1 MRKNSFDV
9 CVWGGVPPYKVKNS
23 NEKKVS
29 IYVILLLLS
38 VFIGVTIAFF
48 ANSEFATSLLGM
60 SGKVKIEAVGKGNKS
75 IEDNSTCNLEI
86 QLDRDYG
93 VLIPNMPI
101 TIYANCKVKRSTT
114 KPLLRA
120 KFQVTVFDKYGNPYV
135 ETGENL
141 VSTDIY
147 TMLCHNVLDDDSWYL
162 HTDGYFYY
170 IQILNEENKEN
181 SILQEV
187 DATTEDT
194 IVNFLNNSTIRIPS
208 YIDDS
213 YSGLNIK
220 IKIVFQAIQNY
231 IPDNNGN
238 KLPNT
243 ITNSLKI
250 FNEFKNTLYESSPL
264 EWFNISTTADG
275 KVSLSTNPEVEYP
288 ENLRLPDKTADGK
301 VITTLSKNLFKG
313 NGTVKNVY
321 IPSSYTTIEEQA
333 FAESGIISVDASESN
348 IVEIGKWAFSKSN
361 ITSIKFPENLI
372 KIDDYAFYS
381 CRLLN
386 DVVLTDKISYIGYGA
401 FASCSMLTNMSEI
414 PASVTNLKA
423 DVFSSCPLLRINVNK
438 DNANYYDK
446 DEKMLLSKNGEL
458 LKYASCNKSTELIIP
473 DEVTTLC
480 YMSLYGSDYLKTITL
495 SKNLQNVGT
504 SYVFPSSATNI
515 EIGSN
520 TYFSKLKDVYNNIYL
535 VQNSTKNMIWGN
547 FSDTATT
554 MSIPDEVVVFG
565 YVIGQSDNKCKKIT
579 KIEIGKNLQK
589 IDLNGLYY
597 FKNNIKFVV
606 HSENKYFKTLTGKEL
621 ISYDGTTFYEYAAG
635 LDDDTYEVSNTI
647 TTISRWSFAFSKL
660 KNVVLPETIVRIKY
674 TSFSY
679 MKYLENIN
687 IPEGVIMEN
696 NCFTEDSSLKNIT
709 LNATFSNDT
718 LNRCS
723 NLETVTFGIGVDK
736 VSINLLNKCKSLKWI
751 EFQRVTPPTFDSALI
766 LQNTNDKF
774 VIYVPDGS
782 VDAYKT
788 ANNFTSFASR
798 IKAVSERI

>member
-1 MRKNSFDV
+1 ML
-9 CVWGGVPPYKVKNS
+9 WGGVPPYKVKNS

-29 IYVILLLLS
+29 IYIILLLLS

-120 KFQVTVFDKYGNPYV
+120 KFQVTVLDKYGNPYV

-141 VSTDIY
+141 VSIDIY
-147 TMLCHNVLDDDSWYL
+147 TMLSHIVLDNDSWYL

-170 IQILNEENKEN
+170 IQTLNEENKEN

-213 YSGLNIK
+213 YSGLSIK

-231 IPDNNGN
+231 IHDNNGN

-250 FNEFKNTLYESSPL
+250 FNEFKNNSYESSPL

-275 KVSLSTNPEVEYP
+275 KVSLSTKLGVEYP
-288 ENLRLPDKTADGK
+288 ENLRLPEKTADGK
-301 VITTLSKNLFKG
+301 VITHLSKNLFNG

-321 IPSSYTTIEEQA
+321 IPSSYTTIAESA

-348 IVEIGKWAFSKSN
+348 IVEITNSAFRKSN
-361 ITSIKFPENLI
+361 ITSIKFPKNLI
-372 KIDDYAFYS
+372 KIGDYAFQN

-386 DVVLTDKISYIGYGA
+386 NVVLTDKISYIGICA
-401 FASCSMLTNMSEI
+401 FEICINLTNMSEI
-414 PASVTNLKA
+414 PASVTNIMERA
-423 DVFSSCPLLRINVNK
+423 FSTCSLLRINVNK
-438 DNANYYDK
+438 DNTNYYDI

-458 LKYASCNKSTELIIP
+458 LQYAIRNNSTELIIP
-473 DEVTTLC
+473 DEVTTLR
-480 YMSLYGSDYLKTITL
+480 YMSLYGSTYLKTITL
-495 SKNLQNVGT
+495 GKNLQNIGT
-504 SYVFPSSATNI
+504 SYVFPGSVTNI

-535 VQNSTKNMIWGN
+535 VHNSTKNMVWGY
-547 FSDTATT
+547 FSDTATI
-554 MSIPDEVVVFG
+554 MSIPDEIVGFCFS
-565 YVIGQSDNKCKKIT
+565 IGLDNNKSNKIT
-579 KIEIGKNLQK
+579 KIEIGKNLQEIK
-589 IDLNGLYY
+589 VNGLYY
-597 FKNNIKFVV
+597 FRNNIKFVV

-621 ISYDGTTFYEYAAG
+621 ISYDGTTFYDYATG

-647 TTISRWSFAFSKL
+647 KTISSWSFSFSKL
-660 KNVVLPETIVRIKY
+660 KNVVLPETIVKIGY
-674 TSFSY
+674 SSFSI
-679 MKYLENIN
+679 MRYLENIN

-696 NCFTEDSSLKNIT
+696 NCFTQNSSLKNIT
-709 LNATFSNDT
+709 IKNAIFSSET
-718 LNRCS
+718 LQSCP

-736 VSINLLNKCKSLKWI
+736 VSINLLNNCKSLKWI
-751 EFQRVTPPTFDSALI
+751 EFQRVTPPTFNSALI
-766 LQNTNDKF
+766 LQNTNNEF

-782 VDAYKT
+782 IDAYKT
-788 ANNFTSFASR
+788 AHNFTSFASR